1 MRVMGVL
8 LLIGIFLVLPMV
20 LVSTVVIPQV
30 EQLEYTYSD
39 MDEIAT
45 RAIE

>member
-1 MRVMGVL
+1 MGLL

-20 LVSTVVIPQV
+20 LLSTVVMPQL
-30 EQLEYTYSD
+30 EQLEYTYSH